1 MRMDDAN
8 GYVSISA
15 PVGDH
20 PQTNGSQAWREAESH
35 LRTVEP
41 AFAEVI
47 DTAGPC
53 RLQPDP
59 NLFVGIVDAII
70 GQQVSGKAAT
80 AIFNRFSALF
90 SDGIAPGAVAA
101 ADPVAL
107 RGAGLSGAKV
117 KYVLD
122 LSQRV
127 HDGRLNLDDLHEF
140 EDEDI
145 IARLTQVKGIGRWTS
160 EMILIFH
167 LNRPDVLPVDDL
179 GIREGFKRLFS
190 LPDRPSASEMLR
202 MAEPWRPWRSAA
214 SWYLW
219 RVIETR

>member
-1 MRMDDAN
+1 MDDAN

-15 PVGDH
+15 PVGEH
-20 PQTNGSQAWREAESH
+20 PQTNGSQAWIEAETH
-35 LRTVEP
+35 LRNVEP
-41 AFAEVI
+41 AFAGVI
-47 DTAGPC
+47 DSSRPC

-80 AIFNRFSALF
+80 AIFGRFAALF
-90 SDGIAPGAVAA
+90 PNGITPGAVAS
-101 ADPVAL
+101 ADPDAL
-107 RGAGLSGAKV
+107 RAAGLSGAKV

-122 LSQRV
+122 LSTRV
-127 HDGRLNLDDLHEF
+127 HDGRLNLDDLHEL

-145 IARLTQVKGIGRWTS
+145 IARLTEVKGIGRWTS

-167 LNRPDVLPVDDL
+167 LNRPDVLPVDGL
-179 GIREGFKRLFS
+179 GIREGFKRLFK
-190 LPDRPSASEMLR
+190 LPERPAAPVMAE
-202 MAEPWRPWRSAA
+202 MAEPWRPWRSVA